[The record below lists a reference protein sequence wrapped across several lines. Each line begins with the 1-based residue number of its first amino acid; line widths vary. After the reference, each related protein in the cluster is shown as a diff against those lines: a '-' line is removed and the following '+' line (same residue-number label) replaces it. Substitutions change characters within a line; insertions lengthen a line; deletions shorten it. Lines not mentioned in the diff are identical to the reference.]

1 MWFPS
6 APTTGQSVSLVST
19 STDTVSPITAFA
31 WALTGNGAFHA
42 GGQLLTTSFSTPGSH
57 VVRLRVTDANGLS
70 SVATQTI
77 QVTSAPLFLMQPFP
91 IVRIAG
97 SETLSGV
104 RLRLLTAQA
113 PVGARVTVSCRGRG
127 CPAKSEGQVALSRK
141 RHGGTVVVEFRRF
154 ERSLRAGVI
163 LEIRISKRG
172 EIGKFTRFVVRRG
185 KLPERVDM
193 CLDAAGVSPLVC
205 PPS

>member
-1 MWFPS
+1 
-6 APTTGQSVSLVST
+6 VST
-19 STDTVSPITAFA
+19 STDTASPITAFA
-31 WALTGNGAFHA
+31 WALTGDGAFHA

-77 QVTSAPLFLMQPFP
+77 QVTSAPLILMQPFP

-97 SETLSGV
+97 SVTSSGV
-104 RLRLLTAQA
+104 HLRLLTAQA

-127 CPAKSEGQVALSRK
+127 CPAKSQGQVALSRK
-141 RHGGTVVVEFRRF
+141 RNASTVVVEFRRF
-154 ERSLRAGVI
+154 ERFLPAGVI
-163 LEIRISKRG
+163 LDIRISKPG
-172 EIGKFTRFVVRRG
+172 NIGKFTGFRIRRG
-185 KLPERVDM
+185 KLPLRVDM

-205 PPS
+205 PSS